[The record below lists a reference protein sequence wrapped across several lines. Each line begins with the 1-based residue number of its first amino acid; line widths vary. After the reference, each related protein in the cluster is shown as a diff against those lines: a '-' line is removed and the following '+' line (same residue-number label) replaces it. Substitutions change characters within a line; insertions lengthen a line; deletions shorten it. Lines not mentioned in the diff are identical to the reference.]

1 MPPLPARRS
10 SKPESM
16 AASPQYLIDA
26 LESVPGTKFAV
37 IDAAHF
43 DDLQSQLKSL
53 ALPFTPLFLDE
64 RDENAL
70 AAGPHLVPL
79 SDRDAAKAIAT
90 LCAEKPAVVWWVW
103 PDEGE
108 ATQGNLVRHLR
119 GINMAEIP
127 VDRYDSDPALP
138 GDDGGTAA
146 ALAAAKAEAAAHSH
160 EHEGHDH
167 GHDHPPFVP
176 PVRYELVLFRHAD
189 ANVMAMLLPLLDADQ
204 VSRLFGKAS
213 GLVLDAPDHGGLK
226 AYPRPQN
233 LPDMSNGWLQIR
245 PEQYEGLGGA
255 YQASLLRKLQ
265 IEEGGNRDVSSRKQ
279 IEAAFQ
285 RALGYQVYRYED
297 LRDFVRAD
305 LKYGPG
311 FELQPGR
318 EDAKLLLANRMRK
331 ATLRVLD
338 AIDLVELED

>member
-1 MPPLPARRS
+1 LPEDHS
-10 SKPESM
+10 S
-16 AASPQYLIDA
+16 LIDA
-26 LESVPGTKFAV
+26 LERIEGRKFAV
-37 IDAAHF
+37 LDAAHF
-43 DDLQSQLKSL
+43 DDLQTALKALS
-53 ALPFTPLFLDE
+53 LPFTPLYLDE

-79 SDRDAAKAIAT
+79 PDRDAAKAVAR

-127 VDRYDSDPALP
+127 VDRYDADPARP
-138 GDDGGTAA
+138 DDDGGAAA
-146 ALAAAKAEAAAHSH
+146 ALAAAEAEAAAHSH
-160 EHEGHDH
+160 AHE

-189 ANVMAMLLPLLDADQ
+189 ASVMAMLLPFLDADQ
-204 VSRLFGKAS
+204 VSRLFGRAA
-213 GLVLDAPDHGGLK
+213 GLVLDAPDHGGLRSF
-226 AYPRPQN
+226 PRPQD
-233 LPDMSNGWLQIR
+233 LPDMPNGWLRIR

-255 YQASLLRKLQ
+255 YQASMLRKLQ
-265 IEEGGNRDVSSRKQ
+265 IDEGGNRDVSSRQQ

-285 RALGYQVYRYED
+285 RAVGYQVYRYED

-305 LKYGPG
+305 LRFGPE

-318 EDAKLLLANRMRK
+318 EDVRTILTNSKRK

-338 AIDLVELED
+338 AIDLTELGD